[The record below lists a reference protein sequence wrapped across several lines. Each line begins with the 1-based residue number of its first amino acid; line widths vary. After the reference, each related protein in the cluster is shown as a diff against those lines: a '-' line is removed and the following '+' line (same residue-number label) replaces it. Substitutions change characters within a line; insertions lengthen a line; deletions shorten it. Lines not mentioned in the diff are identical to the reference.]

1 MHSQIMAMI
10 KTNQL
15 RARMATLRAIAAA
28 IVLALTPQAGQ
39 AAGSIPVAL
48 SQQVDANGKPLVG
61 ALLYLYVV
69 GTVAQPQLAYQDTGL
84 TLPLPWPV
92 VADGNGRLPMFYL
105 ADGSVHARL
114 TDSGG
119 SVQFDYPSMLVIG
132 PSGGGGGG
140 SSVDPSTIFSTGDV
154 KFRPTGE
161 TLTGWVKMNG
171 LTIGSALSGAS
182 GRANADT
189 QALFV
194 YLWTNCT
201 DAHCPVL
208 SGRGASG
215 LADFNANKQLTMP
228 DWRGGSV
235 AGLDDMGSSA
245 ASRFTGVPIAGGDSA
260 TTPGATAGENTH
272 TLLAAE
278 LPTITP
284 TFTGS
289 TPSPAT
295 FTQGTH
301 LTERN
306 TGILSGQLSGTANQ
320 LFNESISIT
329 FPTPA
334 GTISS
339 FGSNGAHNNVPR
351 VNLGTWYMRL

>member
-1 MHSQIMAMI
+1 MTILTQSAL
-10 KTNQL
+10 L
-15 RARMATLRAIAAA
+15 RR
-28 IVLALTPQAGQ
+28 LALIFAVIVSPCASN

-69 GTVAQPQLAYQDTGL
+69 GTVASPQLAYQDTGL

-161 TLTGWVKMNG
+161 TLTGWVKLNG

-194 YLWTNCT
+194 YLWTNCNDT
-201 DAHCPVL
+201 HCPVL
-208 SGRGASG
+208 TGRGASA
-215 LADFNANKQLTMP
+215 LADFNANKQLTLP
-228 DWRGGSV
+228 DWRGRIPV
-235 AGLDDMGSSA
+235 GLDDMGASA
-245 ASRFTGVPIAGGDSA
+245 AGRFTGVPFSGTDTGTTAGG
-260 TTPGATAGENTH
+260 TGGENTH
-272 TLLAAE
+272 TLTVAE
-278 LPTITP
+278 MPSHTHTTTGPHTHNYTNLTGGGTP
-284 TFTGS
+284 TGIQS
-289 TPSPAT
+289 GAGINQQSIAT
-295 FTQGTH
+295 SATDIT
-301 LTERN
+301 LNN
-306 TGILSGQLSGTANQ
+306 TGGGSSANTMQ
-320 LFNESISIT
+320 QFQ
-329 FPTPA
+329 
-334 GTISS
+334 
-339 FGSNGAHNNVPR
+339 
-351 VNLGTWYMRL
+351 LGTWFMRL

>member
-1 MHSQIMAMI
+1 MRHLI
-10 KTNQL
+10 KSAL
-15 RARMATLRAIAAA
+15 GRVALLC
-28 IVLALTPQAGQ
+28 VLALAPFGTRPAS

-48 SQQVDANGKPLVG
+48 SQQVDSNGRPLVG

-92 VADGNGRLPMFYL
+92 VADANGRLPMFYL

-161 TLTGWVKMNG
+161 TLSGWVKING

-189 QALFV
+189 QSLFV

-208 SGRGASG
+208 AGRGASA
-215 LADFNANKQLTMP
+215 LADFNANKQLTLP
-228 DWRGGSV
+228 DWRGRIAV
-235 AGLDDMGSSA
+235 GLDDMGTGA
-245 ASRFTGVPIAGGDSA
+245 ASRFTGVPFAVGDTA
-260 TTPGATAGENTH
+260 TTPGGTGGENTH
-272 TLLAAE
+272 TLTVGEMPSHNHGITDPGHTHGVHGHQDTTGGSFLSINSNFNDGT
-278 LPTITP
+278 LNSSITTSTTGITIN
-284 TFTGS
+284 
-289 TPSPAT
+289 
-295 FTQGTH
+295 
-301 LTERN
+301 N
-306 TGILSGQLSGTANQ
+306 TGGGGAANTMQ
-320 LFNESISIT
+320 QFQ
-329 FPTPA
+329 
-334 GTISS
+334 
-339 FGSNGAHNNVPR
+339 
-351 VNLGTWYMRL
+351 LGTWYMRL

>member
-1 MHSQIMAMI
+1 MPIRI
-10 KTNQL
+10 KSAL
-15 RARMATLRAIAAA
+15 RRLVIIFA
-28 IVLALTPQAGQ
+28 IVASPCVGQ

-48 SQQVDANGKPLVG
+48 AQQVDANGRPLVG

-92 VADGNGRLPMFYL
+92 VADANGRLPMFYL

-161 TLTGWVKMNG
+161 TLSGWVKMNG

-189 QALFV
+189 QALFI

-201 DAHCPVL
+201 DAHCPVI

-215 LADFNANKQLTMP
+215 LADFNANKQLTLP
-228 DWRGGSV
+228 DWRARIAV
-235 AGLDDMGSSA
+235 GLDDMGASA
-245 ASRFTGVPIAGGDSA
+245 AGRFTGVPFAPGDGG
-260 TTPGATAGENTH
+260 TTPGGTGGENTH
-272 TLLAAE
+272 TLLTAEMPAHAHAAFIRD
-278 LPTITP
+278 PGH
-284 TFTGS
+284 FH
-289 TPSPAT
+289 
-295 FTQGTH
+295 TQGTAPGIQWSTPGAGT
-301 LTERN
+301 LTQGSTSTN
-306 TGILSGQLSGTANQ
+306 TTGVHVNSVNGGSSGTDDATASVGGGGAANTMQ
-320 LFNESISIT
+320 QFQ
-329 FPTPA
+329 
-334 GTISS
+334 
-339 FGSNGAHNNVPR
+339 
-351 VNLGTWYMRL
+351 LGTWYMRL

>member
-1 MHSQIMAMI
+1 MI
-10 KTNQL
+10 STKPL
-15 RARMATLRAIAAA
+15 RMLGVALRLLLAA
-28 IVLALTPQAGQ
+28 VALTPAASH

-92 VADGNGRLPMFYL
+92 VADANGRLPMFYL

-154 KFRPTGE
+154 KFRPTSE
-161 TLTGWVKMNG
+161 TLSGWVKLNG

-189 QALFV
+189 QNLFV

-208 SGRGASG
+208 SGRGGSA
-215 LADFNANKQLTMP
+215 LADFNANKQITMP
-228 DWRGGSV
+228 DYRGRV
-235 AGLDDMGSSA
+235 IVGLDDMGTSA
-245 ASRFTGVPIAGGDSA
+245 AGRFTGVPFSGADTAI
-260 TTPGATAGENTH
+260 TPGATGGENTH
-272 TLLAAE
+272 TLTQSE
-278 LPTITP
+278 LPAVAPTA
-284 TFTGS
+284 TFTG
-289 TPSPAT
+289 TPTISLLNAAI
-295 FTQGTH
+295 GTG
-301 LTERN
+301 
-306 TGILSGQLSGTANQ
+306 TGFGGGAPPFIPQTT
-320 LFNESISIT
+320 I
-329 FPTPA
+329 TPA
-334 GTISS
+334 GTVTINNL
-339 FGSNGAHNNVPR
+339 GSGIAHNVMSQFQ
-351 VNLGTWYMRL
+351 LGTWYMRL